1 MPSLNVDSLNNA
13 LENENNA
20 SILNQTSSKIK
31 NMKNNIL
38 QKLQLSGEILK
49 EFHKKLKYYKYVDE
63 LNDINYGC
71 YIRWI
76 SLKNPEKIYLTN
88 GGIICDIKI
97 LENGIHIMVKNNM
110 NRIIQ
115 IKLDENIIFQKL
127 TEQEIIILQALDY
140 LQK

>member
-1 MPSLNVDSLNNA
+1 MPSLNIDLLNNA
-13 LENENNA
+13 LENENNE

-31 NMKNNIL
+31 TLKNDIL
-38 QKLQLSGEILK
+38 QKLQLSGEKIK
-49 EFHKKLKYYKYVDE
+49 DYHKKLKYYKYVDE
-63 LNDINYGC
+63 LCDINYGC

-97 LENGIHIMVKNNM
+97 LANGIHIMVKNNM

-127 TEQEIIILQALDY
+127 TEQEIIILQAVDY

>member
-1 MPSLNVDSLNNA
+1 
-13 LENENNA
+13 
-20 SILNQTSSKIK
+20 
-31 NMKNNIL
+31 MKNNIL

-49 EFHKKLKYYKYVDE
+49 EFHKKLKCYKYVDE